1 MKGSKLE
8 DRAPDTFRDKRN
20 KKSYV
25 PEAGDEEPRR
35 KVWPVDRKLHL
46 LTRELSSE
54 SWLLESMKSLDS
66 FVTRASENQRRGWVI

>member
-25 PEAGDEEPRR
+25 PEAGDGEPRR
-35 KVWPVDRKLHL
+35 KVRPVDRKLHL